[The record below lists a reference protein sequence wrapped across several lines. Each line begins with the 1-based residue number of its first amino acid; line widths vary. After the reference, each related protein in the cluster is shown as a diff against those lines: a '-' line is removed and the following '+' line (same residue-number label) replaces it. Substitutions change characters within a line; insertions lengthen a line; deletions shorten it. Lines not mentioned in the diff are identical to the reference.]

1 MNNEMRTTILTLCCM
16 AALLMATACSHE
28 KEARAELDR
37 ARALYESQQYPA
49 ARNAIDTLRMRYPK
63 ELAVM
68 KEALRLM
75 RLVDRGECERNIAYC
90 DSLIPVRERE
100 VETLKQGFVLER
112 DARYEDVG
120 RYVRPEHAVERN
132 IGRSYLRC
140 GVNEQGEIFLAS
152 VYSGTA
158 PINHTGLK
166 ITAPDGT
173 YAVTAEIPY
182 DGGVNYRFRDDGR
195 TTEVVTY
202 AGDKG
207 LDAIRFVDGVADGTR
222 LRAEY
227 TGGRAFAIGL
237 TEADRRA
244 IRATL
249 RLAEALTDI
258 DALRKERE
266 KAARK
271 VAYIEEREA
280 KGLQTTSDE
289 PRGKGRGLSK

>member
-1 MNNEMRTTILTLCCM
+1 MNNEMRTTIRTLCCM
-16 AALLMATACSHE
+16 AALLMAAACSHE
-28 KEARAELDR
+28 KAARTELDH
-37 ARALYESQQYPA
+37 AQALYESQQYPA

-63 ELAVM
+63 EVAVM

-75 RLVDRGECERNIAYC
+75 RLVERGECERNIAYC
-90 DSLIPVRERE
+90 DSLIPVREKE
-100 VETLKQGFVLER
+100 METLKRGFVLEK
-112 DARYEDVG
+112 DVRYDDVG

-140 GVNEQGEIFLAS
+140 GVNEQGEIYIAS
-152 VYSGTA
+152 VYSGAA
-158 PINHTGLK
+158 PINHTGLRVV
-166 ITAPDGT
+166 APDGT

-207 LDAIRFVDGVADGTR
+207 IDVIRFIDGSADGTR

-227 TGGRAFAIGL
+227 TGGRAFAIAL
-237 TEADRRA
+237 SEADRRA

-258 DALRKERE
+258 ETLQKERE
-266 KAARK
+266 KSARK
-271 VAYIEEREA
+271 IAYVEERA
-280 KGLQTTSDE
+280 RSKGQ
-289 PRGKGRGLSK
+289 